1 MRLVL
6 LTLLASLAPEQPPLS
21 PSQDARARQMTEAIE
36 AAAKLPQPKQ
46 DCVWISQRVCVSEAE
61 LKRRQAK

>member
-46 DCVWISQRVCVSEAE
+46 DCVWISERVCVSPWLLE
-61 LKRRQAK
+61 KRK

>member
-6 LTLLASLAPEQPPLS
+6 LTLLASLAPPPMS

-36 AAAKLPQPKQ
+36 AAAKLPQPKP
-46 DCVWISQRVCVSEAE
+46 DCVQISKHMCVSKDTLERMR
-61 LKRRQAK
+61 K